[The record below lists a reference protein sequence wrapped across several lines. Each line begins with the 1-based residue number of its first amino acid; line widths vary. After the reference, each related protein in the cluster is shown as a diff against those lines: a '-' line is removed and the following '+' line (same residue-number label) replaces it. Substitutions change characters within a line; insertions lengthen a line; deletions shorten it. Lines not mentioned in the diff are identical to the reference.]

1 MKLLSTDMNVIV
13 YLVIIEEVLME
24 VVSNNVINMVIVY
37 CSVVLMI

>member
-37 CSVVLMI
+37 CTVVLMI